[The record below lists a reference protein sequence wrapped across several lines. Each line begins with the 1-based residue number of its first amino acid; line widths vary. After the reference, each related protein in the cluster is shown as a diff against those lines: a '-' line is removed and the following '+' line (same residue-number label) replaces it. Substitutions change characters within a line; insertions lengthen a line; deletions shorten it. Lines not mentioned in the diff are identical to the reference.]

1 MMVCTQ
7 EGEGSSGA
15 ALTSAA
21 AATTSAANLPKGGVK
36 EERDPW
42 PGVVVKYVIMHTKIN
57 GNKCILLNLSFTS
70 FVE

>member
-1 MMVCTQ
+1 M
-7 EGEGSSGA
+7 GSSGA

-42 PGVVVKYVIMHTKIN
+42 PGVVVKYVQLCTLK
-57 GNKCILLNLSFTS
+57 
-70 FVE
+70 